1 MELVSFVS
9 EGAVGVIELTRPPV
23 NALSGELAADL
34 DQAITMAEDEAVRAV
49 VITGRPHF
57 AAGADISGFKSA
69 HAEGSGGL
77 EGNRLDSVV
86 RHLEQLPKPVIA
98 AVHGYA
104 LGGGFELAMAA
115 DFRYLAD
122 DAKVGQ
128 PEILLGIIPG
138 AGGTQ
143 RLPRLVGFSVGKE
156 LVYSGRHVPADEAL
170 AIGLATRCSQATS
183 FWTLPSQTQR
193 GSHPGRRSHWQL
205 PNGPSTKAG
214 ASQSMM
220 RLRSKRRHSP
230 FVSIRTTPEKVLLR
244 SSRNERQNSPV
255 DDQICRRA
263 GSGSWPRRLW

>member
-170 AIGLATRCSQATS
+170 AIGLGDKV
-183 FWTLPSQTQR
+183 F
-193 GSHPGRRSHWQL
+193 PGDELLDAAIADAARFAS
-205 PNGPSTKAG
+205 GPTVAL
-214 ASQSMM
+214 AAA
-220 RLRSKRRHSP
+220 KRAINEGWGKPIDDALAVEAAAFAVCFDTDDAREGVAA
-230 FVSIRTTPEKVLLR
+230 FLEKRTAEFTGR
-244 SSRNERQNSPV
+244 
-255 DDQICRRA
+255 
-263 GSGSWPRRLW
+263 